1 MALTPNTLSACC
13 EKPMESN
20 QSITRTDLMS
30 LEQYAEKR
38 DEFRSRVLAHKKN
51 RQIALGPNTTLY
63 FEDRLTLLYQ
73 IQEMLRIEKVFE
85 ADGINEEL
93 EAYNPLIPTGRNFKA
108 TFMIEYPD
116 PVIRAA
122 QLEKLVGIEDLIWM
136 QIGDHDKIWAIA
148 DEDLERSTASKT
160 SAVHFVR
167 IEISDAMAQALRS
180 GAAWRIGV
188 QHPVY
193 TYEVSIDG
201 TIRTSLLDD
210 LS

>member
-1 MALTPNTLSACC
+1 M
-13 EKPMESN
+13 MEMTMN
-20 QSITRTDLMS
+20 NPITRDDLMS

-38 DEFRSRVLAHKKN
+38 GEFRQQVLLHKKH
-51 RQIALGPNTTLY
+51 RQVALGPNATLY

-85 ADGINEEL
+85 ANGINEEL
-93 EAYNPLIPTGRNFKA
+93 EAYNPLVPGGRNFKA

-122 QLEKLVGIEDLIWM
+122 QLEKLLGIEDLLWM
-136 QIGDHDKIWAIA
+136 QVGDHDKIWSIA
-148 DEDLERSTASKT
+148 DEDLERATDTKT

-167 IEISDAMAQALRS
+167 FEVSDEMARDLKAGEKWS
-180 GAAWRIGV
+180 IGV

-193 TYEVSIDG
+193 SYDLEVEGETRD
-201 TIRTSLLDD
+201 SLLND
-210 LS
+210 LD